1 MAKEF
6 KSGPF
11 KGQGI
16 LRLVAIVAAG
26 IAVAAAGA
34 YYSGLYSAFQ

>member
-16 LRLVAIVAAG
+16 LRLAVIVAAG
-26 IAVAAAGA
+26 LAVASAAA
-34 YYSGLYSAFQ
+34 YYSGLFGAFQ